1 MWQTALTFLLVT
13 GCVRATFLP
22 SDLPEDTHRDLRCVL
37 DQLAKEKAFDAVEAA
52 CMPGESKRLVS
63 VLYVLEASEA
73 LMKEKA
79 YVSVQCSI
87 VLHEAERR
95 GFQPALAP
103 GEVSCPKGKR

>member
-1 MWQTALTFLLVT
+1 MRQTALTFLLVT

-22 SDLPEDTHRDLRCVL
+22 SDLPEDTHRDLHCVL
-37 DQLAKEKAFDAVEAA
+37 GQLAQEKTFDVVEAV
-52 CMPGESKRLVS
+52 CMPGEGKRLVS
-63 VLYVLEASEA
+63 MLYILEASDT

-87 VLHEAERR
+87 VLHEEERR

-103 GEVSCPKGKR
+103 GEISCPKGNR